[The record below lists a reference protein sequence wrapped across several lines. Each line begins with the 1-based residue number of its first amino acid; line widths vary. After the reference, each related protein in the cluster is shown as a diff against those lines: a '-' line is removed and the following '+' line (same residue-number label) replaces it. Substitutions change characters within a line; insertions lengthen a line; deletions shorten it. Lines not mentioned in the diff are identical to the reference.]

1 MLKKFICL
9 VICFLFIFPSRAFS
23 HPFGYLR
30 IDAVSQISISADRI
44 TLQYLLRL
52 PEASAFSQLKIMD
65 KNQDFIY
72 TDEEKKSYL
81 DLATEKVLENITMKL
96 NEQALNIKTIDSKV
110 IVNTGTGELST
121 LKVNYLF
128 EASVPEG
135 LLRKGENNLYFHDDN
150 FTSTPGWKEI
160 MVKGE
165 DSVTILSA
173 PEKPENIKNAV
184 CTKADIVFS
193 SVKGSVGGNIN
204 EFSEPNIPETQGD
217 NGLVG
222 LITKEKL
229 NLSVVLVAL
238 GLAVILGA
246 LHAFAPGH
254 GKTIVGAYLI
264 GSRGTIKHAVLLGI
278 IVTFTHTISV
288 ILLGLICLFAFK
300 YVMPEKLY
308 PWIGFSSGILI
319 SIIGIWLFIIRQKEA
334 VASTEQGH
342 SHDHEHGHNHSHDHS
357 HKHDLRHENEHDHI
371 HGHEHDHSHDHSHK
385 HDHEHTYGHSQDQIH
400 GHEHDHSHKHD
411 HEHTHEHSQEHSHEN
426 GHDHGHSHEHTHD
439 HSSHEHAHEHRNHEH
454 GHVDEAGGHYH
465 GGKYHVHKL
474 PEKITLLSLI
484 ALGVS
489 GGIVPCPDALVVLLS
504 AVALNRIILGL
515 LVIVAFSLGL
525 AAVLIAIGIVM
536 VTAGK
541 MLEKYYPKRNLLNR
555 VAAFSYLFIFILG
568 LVIAIQS
575 LTSAGILVINI

>member
-1 MLKKFICL
+1 MVSKIICL
-9 VICFLFIFPSRAFS
+9 SICLLIIFPLTAFS

-30 IDAVSQISISADRI
+30 IDAVSQISISSDKI
-44 TLQYLLRL
+44 TLKYLLRL

-72 TDEEKKSYL
+72 TDEEKKAYI
-81 DLATEKVLENITMKL
+81 DQATPKVMENFVIKL
-96 NEQALNIKTIDSKV
+96 NDYPVTLKTIDSKV
-110 IVNTGTGELST
+110 MVNTGTGELST

-128 EASVPEG
+128 EAHIPEG
-135 LLRKGENNLYFHDDN
+135 LLRKGENKLYFNDDN

-165 DSVTILSA
+165 DLVTILSA
-173 PEKPENIKNAV
+173 PEKPKNIKNAL

-193 SVKGSVGGNIN
+193 SMKGSTGGNN
-204 EFSEPNIPETQGD
+204 SEFSEPNIPETHGD
-217 NGLVG
+217 RGLVG

-229 NLSVVLVAL
+229 SLSVILVAL

-288 ILLGLICLFAFK
+288 ILLGVICLFAFK

-319 SIIGIWLFIIRQKEA
+319 AIIGIWLFIVRQKEA
-334 VASTEQGH
+334 FASSAGH
-342 SHDHEHGHNHSHDHS
+342 D
-357 HKHDLRHENEHDHI
+357 
-371 HGHEHDHSHDHSHK
+371 HDHSHDKAHSHN
-385 HDHEHTYGHSQDQIH
+385 HDKSHDKAHSHD
-400 GHEHDHSHKHD
+400 HDHSHDKAHNHD
-411 HEHTHEHSQEHSHEN
+411 
-426 GHDHGHSHEHTHD
+426 HD
-439 HSSHEHAHEHRNHEH
+439 HSHDKAHSHDHDHSHDKAHSHDHDHSHDKAHSHDHDHNKSHEQNHEQNHEHRDGGA
-454 GHVDEAGGHYH
+454 GHHH

-484 ALGVS
+484 VLGIS

-504 AVALNRIILGL
+504 AVALNRILLGL
-515 LVIVAFSLGL
+515 LIILAFSFGL

-541 MLEKYYPKRNLLNR
+541 MLEKYYPKRNFLNK
-555 VAAFSYLFIFILG
+555 VASFSYIFIFILG

-575 LTSAGILVINI
+575 LTSAGILIINI

>member
-1 MLKKFICL
+1 MLKKIICL
-9 VICFLFIFPSRAFS
+9 VICFLFIFPSGVFS

-30 IDAVSQISISADRI
+30 IDAVSQISISSDKI
-44 TLQYLLRL
+44 TLKYLLRL

-81 DLATEKVLENITMKL
+81 NQATEKVLQNISIKL
-96 NEQALNIKTIDSKV
+96 NEQPLHIKTIDSNV
-110 IVNTGTGELST
+110 IVNTGAGELSI

-128 EASVPEG
+128 ETPIPEG
-135 LLRKGENNLYFHDDN
+135 LLRKGENKLYFNDDN

-165 DSVTILSA
+165 DSVNILSA
-173 PEKPENIKNAV
+173 PEKPKNIKSAV

-193 SVKGSVGGNIN
+193 SVKGSVTVNN
-204 EFSEPNIPETQGD
+204 SEFSEPNIPETQGD

-238 GLAVILGA
+238 GLAVVLGA

-288 ILLGLICLFAFK
+288 ILLGVICLFAFK

-319 SIIGIWLFIIRQKEA
+319 SIIGIWLFIIRHKEA
-334 VASTEQGH
+334 VASTEHGH
-342 SHDHEHGHNHSHDHS
+342 SYDHGHEHDHS
-357 HKHDLRHENEHDHI
+357 

-385 HDHEHTYGHSQDQIH
+385 HDHEHTHEHSQAHSH
-400 GHEHDHSHKHD
+400 GHEHDHSHDHSHKHEHDHSHDHSHKHD
-411 HEHTHEHSQEHSHEN
+411 HEH
-426 GHDHGHSHEHTHD
+426 
-439 HSSHEHAHEHRNHEH
+439 RNHEQ

-515 LVIVAFSLGL
+515 LVIVAFSFGL

-541 MLEKYYPKRNLLNR
+541 MLEKYYPKKNFLNR

-568 LVIAIQS
+568 LIIAIQS
-575 LTSAGILVINI
+575 LTSAGILIINI